1 MTKMALESQW
11 SDAYGYGAVDD
22 TMSPRF
28 KRGDTLYVD
37 PSQAL
42 KPGDIV
48 VCLLHEPTEDGQCLG
63 YIKELVA
70 QTATEVVLRQF
81 NPPKKLRVDA
91 TRVRT
96 LHKVRGIAFADPAEA
111 A

>member
-1 MTKMALESQW
+1 MTKMAVESQW
-11 SDAYGYGAVDD
+11 NGVYGCRAVDD
-22 TMSPRF
+22 TMSPLV

-48 VCLLHEPTEDGQCLG
+48 VCMLQEPAEDGQCLG

-70 QTATEVVLRQF
+70 QTATEVVLRQL

-91 TRVRT
+91 KRVRT
-96 LHKVRGIAFADPAEA
+96 LHKVRGIAFADPAEDA
-111 A
+111 